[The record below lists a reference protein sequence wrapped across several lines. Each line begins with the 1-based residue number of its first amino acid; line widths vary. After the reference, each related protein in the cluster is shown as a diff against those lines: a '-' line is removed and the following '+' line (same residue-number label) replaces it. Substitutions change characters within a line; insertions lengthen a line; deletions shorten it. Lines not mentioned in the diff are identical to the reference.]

1 MDYKDKI
8 KKLLALAES
17 PNENEAQAALLKAR
31 QLMAEHKIGEADLE
45 EPEDKEILHKRT
57 SVTFSKRRDGW
68 ISNLAVVIAENYCC
82 MASVCHYKG
91 KQTYTVQLNGFKS
104 DVEICERVLLF
115 AVEFVQGK
123 NKMRQWSDNYPYSPK
138 EKLAICNAYGEG
150 FTSGLDE
157 KFDKQSRQQAV
168 YALVLKTPQKV
179 KDSLKDY
186 GTLKADFTP
195 TLDGI
200 REAALQMQITK
211 QEIETMIQQA
221 VLAGK
226 AAADTSAKDFYKAT
240 ERRLYALETLRA
252 KIAEDIQRQRA
263 DERREQ

>member
-1 MDYKDKI
+1 M
-8 KKLLALAES
+8 
-17 PNENEAQAALLKAR
+17 
-31 QLMAEHKIGEADLE
+31 
-45 EPEDKEILHKRT
+45 
-57 SVTFSKRRDGW
+57 
-68 ISNLAVVIAENYCC
+68 IAENYCC

-115 AVEFVQGK
+115 AVEFVRGK

-200 REAALQMQITK
+200 GYVAMSDMAARHGEGLYDGRNFDVREK
-211 QEIETMIQQA
+211 
-221 VLAGK
+221 
-226 AAADTSAKDFYKAT
+226 
-240 ERRLYALETLRA
+240 LEA
-252 KIAEDIQRQRA
+252 
-263 DERREQ
+263 

>member
-115 AVEFVQGK
+115 AVEFVRGK

-138 EKLAICNAYGEG
+138 EKLAICNAYGQG
-150 FTSGLDE
+150 WTKNSTSRAA
-157 KFDKQSRQQAV
+157 SRR
-168 YALVLKTPQKV
+168 YMRW
-179 KDSLKDY
+179 
-186 GTLKADFTP
+186 F
-195 TLDGI
+195 
-200 REAALQMQITK
+200 
-211 QEIETMIQQA
+211 
-221 VLAGK
+221 
-226 AAADTSAKDFYKAT
+226 
-240 ERRLYALETLRA
+240 
-252 KIAEDIQRQRA
+252 
-263 DERREQ
+263 

>member
-82 MASVCHYKG
+82 MASVGHYKG
-91 KQTYTVQLNGFKS
+91 HQTYTVQLNGFKN
-104 DVEICERVLLF
+104 DVEICERMFLF
-115 AVEFVQGK
+115 AVEFVRGK
-123 NKMRQWSDNYPYSPK
+123 NKMRQWSDNYPYTAK
-138 EKLAICNAYGEG
+138 EKRLICNAYGEG
-150 FTSGLDE
+150 FTDGLDE

-168 YALVLKTPQKV
+168 YALVLKTPQQV

-200 REAALQMQITK
+200 GYIAMSDMAARHGEGLHDGRNFEVREK
-211 QEIETMIQQA
+211 
-221 VLAGK
+221 
-226 AAADTSAKDFYKAT
+226 
-240 ERRLYALETLRA
+240 LEA
-252 KIAEDIQRQRA
+252 
-263 DERREQ
+263 